1 MLRKI
6 LSLTLAIALLATF
19 CTFPV
24 SAASPSIG
32 VHSAN
37 TFSDSVKATEFV
49 TGEEQNFKSIG
60 RVNPAEP
67 LLIAWHTAGVEFD
80 VTGTSVVGVRI
91 KDYIKYSDNQYN
103 IFLNVTINGEESTTD
118 GSSVS
123 ETYDYDSA
131 NATSKSSS
139 S

>member
-49 TGEEQNFKSIG
+49 TGDI
-60 RVNPAEP
+60 
-67 LLIAWHTAGVEFD
+67 
-80 VTGTSVVGVRI
+80 
-91 KDYIKYSDNQYN
+91 
-103 IFLNVTINGEESTTD
+103 
-118 GSSVS
+118 
-123 ETYDYDSA
+123 SA
-131 NATSKSSS
+131 
-139 S
+139 